1 MNNMNIYPMITDSI
15 EQIYQEKPYDIE
27 DWTLFCLQWLYE
39 ITFSIDNLDLAGLI
53 LYKIND
59 TFLLFFFKRT
69 DWPTIERILIENKLN
84 YTVEET
90 ELEKIIKFNQE

>member
-1 MNNMNIYPMITDSI
+1 MNKMNIYPEITDSI
-15 EQIYQEKPYDIE
+15 EQIYQEKPFDIE
-27 DWTLFCLQWLYE
+27 DWTPFCLQWLYE
-39 ITFSIDNLDLAGLI
+39 ITISIENTDTAGLI

-90 ELEKIIKFNQE
+90 ELEKIIRFNQE